1 MKKVSIEKKRYL
13 LNDFFKVEEAYLS
26 FEQFDGHMSPVVRRL
41 NLERGDSVSVLVF
54 NQTTEKLILVS
65 QFRYATYPKTDGWTI
80 EAIAGMVDAGETPEQ
95 AAKREVDEETGL
107 SIDTFEHIA
116 TFYPSPGGS
125 SERIFLY
132 YSEVSGDKARYKE
145 TGGILS
151 KGEDVK
157 AVEIT
162 LPEALAKI
170 KTGEIV
176 DAKTII
182 GVYWLGNRQSNV

>member
-54 NQTTEKLILVS
+54 NQTTDKLILVS

-132 YSEVSGDKARYKE
+132 YSEVSGDKAKYKE

>member
-95 AAKREVDEETGL
+95 AAKREVGEETGL

-170 KTGEIV
+170 KTGEIA

-182 GVYWLGNRQSNV
+182 GVYWLENRQSNV

>member
-41 NLERGDSVSVLVF
+41 NLERGYSVSVLVF

-132 YSEVSGDKARYKE
+132 YSEVSGDKAKYKE

>member
-26 FEQFDGHMSPVVRRL
+26 FEQFDGHMSPVIRRL

-80 EAIAGMVDAGETPEQ
+80 EAIAGMVDTGETPEQ

-162 LPEALAKI
+162 LPEALTKI
-170 KTGEIV
+170 KTGKIV

-182 GVYWLGNRQSNV
+182 GVYWLENRLLKS

>member
-41 NLERGDSVSVLVF
+41 NLERGYSVSVLVF
-54 NQTTEKLILVS
+54 NQTTDKLILVS

-132 YSEVSGDKARYKE
+132 YSEVSGDKAKYKE

>member
-41 NLERGDSVSVLVF
+41 NLERGDSVSVLVY

-95 AAKREVDEETGL
+95 SAKREVDEETGL
-107 SIDTFEHIA
+107 IVDTFEHIA

-132 YSEVSGDKARYKE
+132 YSEVSGAQAKYKE
-145 TGGILS
+145 TGGVLS

-157 AVEIT
+157 AIEIT

-182 GVYWLGNRQSNV
+182 GIYWLENRQSNV

>member
-1 MKKVSIEKKRYL
+1 MKKVSIEKKQYL

-132 YSEVSGDKARYKE
+132 YSEVSGDKAKYKE

>member
-170 KTGEIV
+170 KTGEIA

-182 GVYWLGNRQSNV
+182 GVYWLENRQSNV